1 MGTTNQKIQSHSIKQ
16 QQDKNNS
23 VISKKLLPPLLLPKT
38 IQAVIKEIQI
48 VDIASNL
55 KHKVSPFWKNIETAL
70 AESTL
75 ITSLSSRKNHYILF
89 YHPGWCPLSFVWT
102 AEFTRADNPRFDQK
116 IYNYI
121 QGIMYL
127 LKLTL

>member
-1 MGTTNQKIQSHSIKQ
+1 MATTNQKIRSHSIKQ

-75 ITSLSSRKNHYILF
+75 ITSLSSRKTIIFYFTTQGGAHFRLF
-89 YHPGWCPLSFVWT
+89 GPPSSRVRTIHVLIKR
-102 AEFTRADNPRFDQK
+102 FTIIFRELC
-116 IYNYI
+116 IS
-121 QGIMYL
+121 
-127 LKLTL
+127 